1 MNFSREEILT
11 SFTDTIMAY
20 CFNRYPDQL
29 TEISE
34 CFDTKIAEIGQIKD
48 KIIENEMADNLI
60 SDIFL
65 LVVDTYATSI
75 LAIIGI
81 LLNIQGCWQL
91 LSRRQRKKVFNLML
105 AVTLSFD
112 ILYLS
117 SKLLRSLEMYL
128 PIPKKNLWLYYSI
141 VNSGIRFS
149 LSSSTLM
156 MVAIGRVRYDAIR
169 KPVQQRMLFLSSKQ
183 RIQVVIKHLIPILVM
198 SSIFSFPI
206 FFEIDNGTNELGE
219 DNMELTPSKMR
230 RNRFYSFFTIGILN
244 LGLLGTLPFAC
255 LIYFAY
261 KIMVLTRERQSQNRE
276 SIDYEGLMNAIG
288 RKVSKSLVV
297 VIITFITLHSPR
309 IIASVGELHILMMQ
323 NKDDIALKLGHGIPM
338 WLQVLAPI
346 SELCTVLNACANIII
361 YKYMNSTN
369 TLRCSCPLMCIKICV
384 QRSAS
389 AGASSSLPYQNE
401 PPRHIQGDEDE
412 SRHLRGDNIVMDVV
426 NETCTFKIYKKG
438 TDFI

>member
-1 MNFSREEILT
+1 
-11 SFTDTIMAY
+11 
-20 CFNRYPDQL
+20 
-29 TEISE
+29 
-34 CFDTKIAEIGQIKD
+34 
-48 KIIENEMADNLI
+48 
-60 SDIFL
+60 
-65 LVVDTYATSI
+65 
-75 LAIIGI
+75 
-81 LLNIQGCWQL
+81 
-91 LSRRQRKKVFNLML
+91 
-105 AVTLSFD
+105 
-112 ILYLS
+112 
-117 SKLLRSLEMYL
+117 
-128 PIPKKNLWLYYSI
+128 
-141 VNSGIRFS
+141 
-149 LSSSTLM
+149 
-156 MVAIGRVRYDAIR
+156 
-169 KPVQQRMLFLSSKQ
+169 
-183 RIQVVIKHLIPILVM
+183 
-198 SSIFSFPI
+198 
-206 FFEIDNGTNELGE
+206 
-219 DNMELTPSKMR
+219 
-230 RNRFYSFFTIGILN
+230 
-244 LGLLGTLPFAC
+244 
-255 LIYFAY
+255 
-261 KIMVLTRERQSQNRE
+261 MVLTRERQSQNRE